1 MEERVEGER
10 GDEGLGNMGVWRRMS
25 GLLGMIGS

>member
-10 GDEGLGNMGVWRRMS
+10 GDEGLEKMGVWRRMS
-25 GLLGMIGS
+25 GLLGKIGS